1 MILRGQKRKFCVARA
16 AKEENVRMAGLKEHI
31 FLIGFMGC
39 GKSTNAARLAE
50 MTGAEQVEMDQE
62 IVNGEQME
70 IAEIFKE
77 KGEPYFRSLETE
89 LIRSFSDRDPAVI
102 SCGGGAV
109 LKEENV
115 RLYEEMRKD
124 RPSHS
129 DTGDD
134 LWRVKDS
141 AERPVLNGNMNL
153 SYIED

>member
-1 MILRGQKRKFCVARA
+1 MRSCPEAHRWEILGAKKDALAEAYCRACGNPRLAVLFYICYTFLNETCEYRTEILCARA

-77 KGEPYFRSLETE
+77 KGEPYFRSLETA
-89 LIRSFSDRDPAVI
+89 LIRSFQ
-102 SCGGGAV
+102 
-109 LKEENV
+109 
-115 RLYEEMRKD
+115 
-124 RPSHS
+124 
-129 DTGDD
+129 TGI
-134 LWRVKDS
+134 R
-141 AERPVLNGNMNL
+141 R
-153 SYIED
+153 

>member
-1 MILRGQKRKFCVARA
+1 MHSCPEAHRWEILGAKKDALAEAYCRACGNPRLAVLFISAILFLMIPVRTERKFCVARA

-77 KGEPYFRSLETE
+77 KGEPYFRSLETA
-89 LIRSFSDRDPAVI
+89 LIRSFQ
-102 SCGGGAV
+102 
-109 LKEENV
+109 
-115 RLYEEMRKD
+115 
-124 RPSHS
+124 
-129 DTGDD
+129 TGI
-134 LWRVKDS
+134 R
-141 AERPVLNGNMNL
+141 R
-153 SYIED
+153 

>member
-1 MILRGQKRKFCVARA
+1 
-16 AKEENVRMAGLKEHI
+16 MAGLQEHI

-77 KGEPYFRSLETE
+77 KGEPYFRSLETA

-102 SCGGGAV
+102 SCC
-109 LKEENV
+109 
-115 RLYEEMRKD
+115 
-124 RPSHS
+124 P
-129 DTGDD
+129 
-134 LWRVKDS
+134 
-141 AERPVLNGNMNL
+141 
-153 SYIED
+153 